1 MSHASEVSIANEA
14 LLLLGANTIT
24 SFDDDDSN
32 AVLVDRF
39 YHTERDAI
47 LRSHRWNCAIET
59 ANLASLS
66 TTPIIDWKYQF
77 TLPVDPYCLRVLD
90 VRTVT
95 GDIYLDFAIQG
106 RKLLTEESAVD
117 ITYVKRVEDPSS
129 FDALLYQTIVFR
141 LAWKRTRRP
150 APTDP
155 GRPVPA
161 VRLPRRR
168 SSLHPEEPDSF
179 PAIVRWNGPLFVLL
193 PMR

>member
-141 LAWKRTRRP
+141 LAWKLAFPITRSHTVMTHMGTMYEAVAREARAIDSQEGTP
-150 APTDP
+150 EIIESDTLTD
-155 GRPVPA
+155 
-161 VRLPRRR
+161 VRLR
-168 SSLHPEEPDSF
+168 
-179 PAIVRWNGPLFVLL
+179 
-193 PMR
+193 